1 MSLNPL
7 SIFYSVPRWELAP
20 SGYIHISWRC
30 DPAAI
35 PAICQAGNFELAGVS
50 WVNLQAVN
58 ADIDRLLLADRQLT
72 TIIVT
77 NLYRV
82 AVAQQDFVGN
92 NCWFNFITAM
102 TFKAALHTWQRVPK
116 PQQSEELFERLV
128 APSLNI
134 QQLLARFDP
143 EYHPN
148 LLVGLQAWTYR
159 VVRYNSFAYVRKN
172 GDPYFGLSNLGIVSR
187 SSWVTIRTALAGNI
201 IATQIDTYKSIC
213 KIFKTYLTRSAVSVN
228 NLTRTDWQSILVEIQ
243 TQAISIT
250 LEELAALIDR
260 IGCLIRAHSS
270 PTIEKY
276 DDPDLFISL
285 AEPLPWSIASQLDP
299 PPDLETSDAALCQ
312 IFDLINKFINSLP
325 LKSQELITLRHF
337 QQLNQVNIA
346 KTMSIDQSQVSR
358 QLGKL
363 YLKLLDLI
371 HTEVPHPDG
380 NKPQKNTQ
388 AIAAIQ
394 HLIEKYFQRN

>member
-7 SIFYSVPRWELAP
+7 SIFYSVPRWELSP

-35 PAICQAGNFELAGVS
+35 PAICRAGNFELAGVS
-50 WVNLQAVN
+50 RVNLLEVN
-58 ADIDRLLLADRQLT
+58 ANIDRLLLADRQLT
-72 TIIVT
+72 TVVVT
-77 NLYRV
+77 NLYRQ
-82 AVAQQDFVGN
+82 AAAQQDLACN

-102 TFKAALHTWQRVPK
+102 TYKAALHTWQRVPK
-116 PQQSEELFERLV
+116 PQQSEDLFERLI

-159 VVRYNSFAYVRKN
+159 VVRYNSFAYLRKN

-213 KIFKTYLTRSAVSVN
+213 KIFKTYLTRSSVSVN
-228 NLTRTDWQSILVEIQ
+228 NLTLADWQSILVEIRASSI
-243 TQAISIT
+243 AIK

-276 DDPDLFISL
+276 DDPNLFISV
-285 AEPLPWSIASQLDP
+285 ASQLDP
-299 PPDLETSDAALCQ
+299 PPDPDTSDAALAQ
-312 IFDLINKFINSLP
+312 VFEIIASFISNLP
-325 LKSQELITLRHF
+325 HKSQEMLSLRHL

-363 YLKLLDLI
+363 YLKLLDRI
-371 HTEVPHPDG
+371 HTEIPHPDG
-380 NKPQKNTQ
+380 NAPQQNSQ
-388 AIAAIQ
+388 SIAAIQ
-394 HLIEKYFQRN
+394 YLIEKYYQRN

>member
-50 WVNLQAVN
+50 LVNLQAVN

-72 TIIVT
+72 TTVIT

-116 PQQSEELFERLV
+116 PQQSEDLFERLI

-134 QQLLARFDP
+134 KQLLARFDP

-159 VVRYNSFAYVRKN
+159 VVRYNSFEYLRKN

-187 SSWVTIRTALAGNI
+187 SSWVKIRTALAGNI
-201 IATQIDTYKSIC
+201 ISTQIDTYKSIC
-213 KIFKTYLTRSAVSVN
+213 KTFKIYLTRSTVSVN
-228 NLTRTDWQSILVEIQ
+228 KLTPTDWQNILVEIQ

-250 LEELAALIDR
+250 LEELAATIDR

-270 PTIEKY
+270 LTIEKY
-276 DDPDLFISL
+276 DAPNFSI
-285 AEPLPWSIASQLDP
+285 SIASAIDP
-299 PPDLETSDAALCQ
+299 LPDLETFDAALCQ
-312 IFDLINKFINSLP
+312 IFDTIEKFIHSLP
-325 LKSQELITLRHF
+325 LKYQELLTLRHL
-337 QQLNQVNIA
+337 QQLNQMNIA

-371 HTEVPHPDG
+371 HTQISHPDG

-388 AIAAIQ
+388 AIAALQ